1 MRTYISPIG
10 YNPTSVTRVLL
21 SRGLET
27 DDTVLLLRPARETDD
42 SRAEEAIADVERLL
56 RDIEPEISM
65 AVERIPH
72 DDFPVAVRQC
82 SEFIQAAEGRVIAN
96 LSGGARD
103 IYLPFT
109 VAALTHARLIDTAL
123 AFSDIDGKVR
133 EWELPVLTATVPT
146 NAWET
151 LSLIEAA
158 DGGISLP
165 TLTTQTTHAK
175 STITRHVT
183 QLAESNAITTWQD
196 GKTKYARVSLTGQL
210 LLATQSPEPTEQ

>member
-27 DDTVLLLRPARETDD
+27 DDTVLLLRPAGDTDD
-42 SRAEEAIADVERLL
+42 TRAQETITDVKRLL

-65 AVERIPH
+65 TIERIPH
-72 DDFPVAVRQC
+72 DDFPTAVRQC
-82 SEFIQAAEGRVIAN
+82 SDMIRAVEGTVIAN

-109 VAALTHARLIDTAL
+109 VAVLAHAPLIDTAL

-133 EWELPVLTATVPT
+133 EWELPVLTADIPT
-146 NAWET
+146 STQET
-151 LSLIEAA
+151 LRRITVA
-158 DGGISLP
+158 DDTITIP
-165 TLTTQTTHAK
+165 ELTDQTDKAK
-175 STITRHVT
+175 STVTRHVN
-183 QLAESNAITTWQD
+183 QLAAADVVTTWQD
-196 GKTKYARVSLTGQL
+196 GKTKHVRPSLTGQL
-210 LLATQSPEPTEQ
+210 LLSTDHYDQIDQ